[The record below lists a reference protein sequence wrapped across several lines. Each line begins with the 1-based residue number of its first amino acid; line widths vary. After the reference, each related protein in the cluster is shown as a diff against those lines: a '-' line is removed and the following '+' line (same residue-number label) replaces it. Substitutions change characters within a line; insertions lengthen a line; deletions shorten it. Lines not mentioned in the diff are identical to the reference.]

1 MLLAVTVSSSIVP
14 SYTLTVLFASAV
26 PISATVPLSVEKD
39 AITGF
44 AGATVSTVTENGEDG
59 ELVVPPLVA
68 VAVKLWPPFT
78 NAAVV

>member
-1 MLLAVTVSSSIVP
+1 L
-14 SYTLTVLFASAV
+14 
-26 PISATVPLSVEKD
+26 KRD

-44 AGATVSTVTENGEDG
+44 AGATVSTVMEKGEDG